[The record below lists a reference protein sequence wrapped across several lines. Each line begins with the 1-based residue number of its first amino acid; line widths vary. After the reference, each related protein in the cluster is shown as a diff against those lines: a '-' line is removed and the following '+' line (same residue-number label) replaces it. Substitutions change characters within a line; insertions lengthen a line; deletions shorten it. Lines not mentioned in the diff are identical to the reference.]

1 MRMFPDYAQ
10 KHFHLHL
17 FIDKRAR
24 RTKNLVRR
32 YEMSEAKVTQTM
44 KNQRPPFNR
53 AFASRYAKSMFLT
66 ISAIFI
72 LSLIG
77 TRMFTHVDLNL
88 YGYIVGTIV
97 FIGGF
102 FYRFIAWGER
112 PPTKIIIKKGIKL
125 LLRKSTPKTSAEH
138 LATYRFIWNRG
149 IYRWTQ
155 HILIGW
161 GCVLALLVTFPLI
174 FSWMYFTMEE
184 SGMYT
189 IVLFGMNIMTVPADG
204 FIAFMSYNAL
214 NFSAIMVI
222 IGVCM
227 ALYRRL
233 KNLQARA
240 EQQVMYDFL
249 PLYLLLFVSITG
261 LILTFINVFLH
272 GAGHYVMSLIHQYS
286 VIITLIYMPFGKLAH
301 IPFRPLSV
309 FAKNYRDHYGEKA
322 MKECKVC
329 GTGFVSTEQ
338 SQDVINVLSENN
350 LAFNME
356 EGFNLAELCL
366 PCRRKYRISRFSG
379 FPTHEVPVKEAN
391 QNAKG

>member
-1 MRMFPDYAQ
+1 MFMTIIG
-10 KHFHLHL
+10 LL
-17 FIDKRAR
+17 I
-24 RTKNLVRR
+24 
-32 YEMSEAKVTQTM
+32 
-44 KNQRPPFNR
+44 
-53 AFASRYAKSMFLT
+53 LT
-66 ISAIFI
+66 F
-72 LSLIG
+72 IG

-88 YGYIVGTIV
+88 YGYMVGTIV

-102 FYRFIAWGER
+102 FYRFISWGER
-112 PPTKIIIKKGIKL
+112 PPTKLIIKKGMKL
-125 LLRKSTPKTSAEH
+125 LFRKSTPKTSIEH

-161 GCVLALLVTFPLI
+161 GCVLASFVTFPLV
-174 FSWMYFTMEE
+174 FSWMYFTMAEN
-184 SGMYT
+184 GMYT
-189 IVLFGMNIMTVPADG
+189 IVLFGIDLMVVPADG

-214 NFSAIMVI
+214 NLSAIMVI
-222 IGVCM
+222 AGVSM

-240 EQQVMYDFL
+240 EQQIMYDFL
-249 PLYLLLFVSITG
+249 PLYLLLFISITG
-261 LILTFINVFLH
+261 LSLTFLNVFFE
-272 GAGHYVMSLIHQYS
+272 GKGQYVMSLIHQFA
-286 VIITLIYMPFGKLAH
+286 VIVTLIYLPFGKLAH

-309 FAKNYRDHYGEKA
+309 FARNYREHYGGQS

-329 GTGFVSTEQ
+329 GNGFVSTEQ
-338 SQDVINVLSENN
+338 SKDVIEVLGKND
-350 LAFNME
+350 LTFDMK

>member
-1 MRMFPDYAQ
+1 MD
-10 KHFHLHL
+10 
-17 FIDKRAR
+17 
-24 RTKNLVRR
+24 
-32 YEMSEAKVTQTM
+32 
-44 KNQRPPFNR
+44 R
-53 AFASRYAKSMFLT
+53 AFASHFAKSMFITVSGILI
-66 ISAIFI
+66 ISFFA
-72 LSLIG
+72 

-88 YGYIVGTIV
+88 YGYMVGTIV
-97 FIGGF
+97 FLGGF

-112 PPTKIIIKKGIKL
+112 PPTKNLIKKGLKL
-125 LLRKSTPKTSAEH
+125 LFRKSTPKTSAEH

-155 HILIGW
+155 HVLIGW
-161 GCVLALLVTFPLI
+161 GCILSCLVTFPLV
-174 FSWMYFTMEE
+174 FGWMYFTMAE

-189 IVLFGMNIMTVPADG
+189 IVLLGMNVMTIPADG

-222 IGVCM
+222 LGVCM

-240 EQQVMYDFL
+240 EQQFMYDFL
-249 PLYLLLFVSITG
+249 PLYLLLLISITG
-261 LILTFINVFLH
+261 LALTFINVFLH

-286 VIITLIYMPFGKLAH
+286 VIITLIYLPFGKLAH

-309 FAKNYRDHYGEKA
+309 FARNYREHYGEKS
-322 MKECKVC
+322 MKQCRVC
-329 GTGFVSTEQ
+329 GNEFVSTEQ
-338 SQDVINVLSENN
+338 SNDVIQVLGVNDLE
-350 LAFNME
+350 FEMK
-356 EGFNLAELCL
+356 EGFHLAELCL